1 MKKRELLRH
10 PATQLAIMTGAAL
23 VHTAWKDHRA
33 KTHRSIELSKPVD
46 FAMDVFGGPFTDTTR
61 WAATHRIHHHTPDTN
76 LIPWVKYADLQQ
88 WLNDNPDVA
97 ARYEQPAQLHGMD
110 PAMNTVSHDDA
121 MEIGGLAKEL
131 LDGKYVPQADY
142 TDQEIRTLLFGT
154 EPRYY
159 YENPHGDMD
168 AVPAIDG
175 FNATIDDIR
184 FIARDPHSPV
194 LCPDGMRNV
203 MIHNMPLYQD
213 VVKFYERNP
222 QYMPADL
229 TFTKREKWIEDHKKA
244 VRLGFVATNVAAR
257 IVAEQPRTPTEF
269 AKSAVRG
276 AVVSGLGTLAL
287 IAGGNIVN
295 SLGHGGG
302 VNFGSRQFIKDLKD
316 GTVRVKD
323 NGTYTTNNVLLS
335 PPTLGEVG
343 GQFEHHEDPSLI
355 AYTHETGFKKALVD
369 PFGTATEFLARHNLG
384 LRVGPGFEGRRPDLP
399 SDAVLAIE
407 QKRRDS
413 LANSK

>member
-1 MKKRELLRH
+1 MKKRELLRN
-10 PATQLAIMTGAAL
+10 PATQLAFMTGAAL

-76 LIPWVKYADLQQ
+76 LVPWVKYADLQE
-88 WLNDNPDVA
+88 WFAANPHVA
-97 ARYEQPAQLHGMD
+97 ARYDQPTLLSGMD
-110 PAMNTVSHDDA
+110 PAMQWVTHDDA
-121 MEIGGLAKEL
+121 MEVGGLAKEL
-131 LDGKYVPQADY
+131 LAGKYVPQQNY
-142 TDQEIRTLLFGT
+142 SDQEIRDILYGT

-159 YENPHGDMD
+159 YEHPHGDMD
-168 AVPAIDG
+168 AVPTIDG
-175 FNATIDDIR
+175 FHASIDDIR

-203 MIHNMPLYQD
+203 MIYNMPLYQD

-222 QYMPADL
+222 QYMPSDL
-229 TFTKREKWIEDHKKA
+229 TFTKREQWIEDHKKA
-244 VRLGFVATNVAAR
+244 VRLGFVATNIAAR
-257 IVAEQPRTPTEF
+257 IIAERPRTPGET
-269 AKSAVRG
+269 AKSALRG
-276 AVVSGLGTLAL
+276 AVVSGIGTLAL

-302 VNFGSRQFIKDLKD
+302 VNFGSKQFIKDLKD

-355 AYTHETGFKKALVD
+355 AYTHEKGIKKALVD
-369 PFGTATEFLARHNLG
+369 PFGALTEFLAKHNVG
-384 LRVGPGFEGRRPDLP
+384 MRVGPGFEGRRPDLP

-407 QKRRDS
+407 RKRREYR
-413 LANSK
+413 AKN